1 MIQFRF
7 SNFKFFGFRFSGGAG
22 FFDIENDQTELI
34 YIYIYIYI
42 YIELVAYWYAKC
54 VLAN

>member
-7 SNFKFFGFRFSGGAG
+7 SNFKFFGFQFNDGAG

-34 YIYIYIYI
+34 YIYIYI
-42 YIELVAYWYAKC
+42 ELVAYWYAKC

>member
-7 SNFKFFGFRFSGGAG
+7 SNFKFFGFQFSDGAG

-42 YIELVAYWYAKC
+42 ELVAYWYAKC